1 MESSNLFINLPPK
14 ELKNKKISKTISFL
28 NKMKEALN
36 KKQMDYYGLSRKD
49 NIIQY
54 CCLHPK
60 FSFESIKVANPYK
73 LIFTSGSLPDK

>member
-1 MESSNLFINLPPK
+1 
-14 ELKNKKISKTISFL
+14 
-28 NKMKEALN
+28 MKEALN

-49 NIIQY
+49 NIIQF

-60 FSFESIKVANPYK
+60 FSFESIREANPYK